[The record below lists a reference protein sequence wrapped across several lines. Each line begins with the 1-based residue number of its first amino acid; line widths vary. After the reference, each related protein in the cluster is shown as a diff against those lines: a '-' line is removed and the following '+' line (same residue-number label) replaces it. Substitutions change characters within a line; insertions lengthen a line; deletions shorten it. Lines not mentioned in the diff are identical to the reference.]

1 MSKLRN
7 MQPVHLAI
15 GNFDGLH
22 LGHRALLRKA
32 VAEAREH
39 QNVAAVLTFHPH
51 PKRVL
56 RLPNAPQLI
65 YPIHH
70 RCYLLRRLGFGKI
83 CVQPFS
89 EAFAAMTPEVFFD
102 HLLRCFPTLTAVYVG
117 EDYRFG
123 SRCCGDVYTLEDLCR
138 KHNITLYICPNL
150 KEGGEKISSTRIR
163 KALREGSIEVANHF
177 LGTPYHC
184 IGYVREECSVEI
196 NALSREIADDGNTN
210 LSPPL
215 NEQRIS
221 SAVTCDIRSQ
231 NGIIIPSKYVDIGE
245 KSFSDGNVS
254 AENSANISS
263 DEKKIH
269 PSVFPE
275 MNRAG
280 EMRSGLFFHTHCEL
294 KLKNGFYRGTLS
306 NRHGRQT
313 LAVHMEDG
321 RIRLLSD
328 IMAILRYGAG
338 VLSFERKG

>member
-7 MQPVHLAI
+7 MRPVHLAI

-83 CVQPFS
+83 CVQPFD
-89 EAFAAMTPEVFFD
+89 EAFAALTPEAFFD
-102 HLLRCFPTLTAVYVG
+102 HLLRQFPTLPAVYVG

-184 IGYVREECSVEI
+184 IGYVREECLNE
-196 NALSREIADDGNTN
+196 ADILPKGTADNDHTEG
-210 LSPPL
+210 

-221 SAVTCDIRSQ
+221 GTIAHDMRFQNGTVTVPKCVDIR
-231 NGIIIPSKYVDIGE
+231 E